1 MHSVLEGKCGE
12 DRTKRE
18 RQYPVVNISIMKMKI
33 GQKQKW
39 LWVDESS
46 EGDTL
51 GGNISIVT

>member
-1 MHSVLEGKCGE
+1 MHSVLEGKCGG
-12 DRTKRE
+12 DRKKRE